1 MKLKLFIPL
10 LALSAGLLVSCE
22 KKETQSIDSIIDSI
36 LQKAQGLEENTYVVQ
51 SNDGDTHTFTFTRE
65 ESYWYIGRSSI
76 DRSKQAIKVYLT
88 DEDPQQS
95 TMGWGVFELPLETA
109 NKIITVN
116 QEFYQRYSWSYSK
129 FGTFRTGKEITVHMG
144 PEGNVKLD
152 GNSKIWLKE
161 KTGSKAYSGQYQL
174 FFEFVFEAETWDT
187 ESRTYI
193 PDGEYTIY
201 GNAIV
206 DEYFPTLDYFSIQPS
221 TDWVQVG
228 NTAKVDLN
236 WTDGADLDP
245 SKIKLVGQVKGYG
258 SIDSDEGYFS
268 WDANTQTL
276 TSLKSSDNTD
286 VYLKFAYEGTDL
298 TTTCSIATGP
308 GWEYTSFTLYP
319 SRLVMDKYDALY
331 INISRYAP
339 TNVTWDWDAL
349 EIDPET
355 DPDEAF
361 YYDKYTHKLY
371 NFSAEAGK
379 TYNLRLR
386 VKSNHSVSAPLEV
399 FVVDGLD

>member
-1 MKLKLFIPL
+1 MKLKLFILL

-22 KKETQSIDSIIDSI
+22 KKESQSIDSIIDSI

-51 SNDGDTHTFTFTRE
+51 SKDGDTHTFTFTRE

-76 DRSKQAIKVYLT
+76 DRSKQAIKVYLM
-88 DEDPQQS
+88 DEDPQQR

-161 KTGSKAYSGQYQL
+161 RSRSKGYSGQYQL
-174 FFEFVFEAETWDT
+174 FFEFDFE
-187 ESRTYI
+187 
-193 PDGEYTIY
+193 EYTIY

-206 DEYFPTLDYFSIQPS
+206 NQYFPKLDYLSIEP
-221 TDWVQVG
+221 TANWVQVG
-228 NTAKVDLN
+228 NSVTVDID
-236 WTDGADLDP
+236 WTDGSDFDM
-245 SKIKLVGQVKGYG
+245 SKVRLVDQ
-258 SIDSDEGYFS
+258 EFFS
-268 WDANTQTL
+268 WDADTRTL
-276 TSLKSSDNTD
+276 TALRSSDNAD
-286 VYLKFAYEGTDL
+286 VYLKFAYEGTNL
-298 TTTCSIATGP
+298 TASCSIATGP
-308 GWEYTSFTLYP
+308 GWEYTSFHFFP
-319 SRLVMDKYDALY
+319 SKLVIEEHDSVYV
-331 INISRYAP
+331 NISNYAP
-339 TNVTWDWDAL
+339 TNIPWDWAAL

-355 DPDEAF
+355 NPGKAF
-361 YYDKYTHKLY
+361 YYDQHTHKLH
-371 NFSAEAGK
+371 NLSANSGQ

-386 VKSNHSVSAPLEV
+386 IRSNHSVSAPLEV
-399 FVVDGLD
+399 TVVDELD

>member
-1 MKLKLFIPL
+1 
-10 LALSAGLLVSCE
+10 
-22 KKETQSIDSIIDSI
+22 
-36 LQKAQGLEENTYVVQ
+36 
-51 SNDGDTHTFTFTRE
+51 R
-65 ESYWYIGRSSI
+65 SYE
-76 DRSKQAIKVYLT
+76 DRSQKAIKVYLM

-187 ESRTYI
+187 ESRTYV

-228 NTAKVDLN
+228 NAVTVDID
-236 WTDGADLDP
+236 WTDGAYFDM
-245 SKIKLVGQVKGYG
+245 SKVRLVGQ
-258 SIDSDEGYFS
+258 DYFS
-268 WDANTQTL
+268 WDADTRTL
-276 TSLKSSDNTD
+276 TALRSSDNAD
-286 VYLKFAYEGTDL
+286 VYLKFAYEGTNL
-298 TTTCSIATGP
+298 TASCSIATGP
-308 GWEYTSFTLYP
+308 GWEYTSFHFFP
-319 SRLVMDKYDALY
+319 SKLVIEEHDSVYV
-331 INISRYAP
+331 NISNYAP
-339 TNVTWDWDAL
+339 TNIPWDWAAL

-355 DPDEAF
+355 NPGKAF
-361 YYDKYTHKLY
+361 YYDQHTHKLH
-371 NFSAEAGK
+371 NLSANSGQ

-386 VKSNHSVSAPLEV
+386 IRSNHSVSAPLEV
-399 FVVDGLD
+399 TVVDELD